1 MKFNKKVGERRVGDL
16 VEEVGVGCDLDFLND
31 FRINDVDDLLI
42 ATARIGEIAG
52 KLRGVNE
59 QLRSI
64 YVEDE

>member
-1 MKFNKKVGERRVGDL
+1 MKFNKKAA
-16 VEEVGVGCDLDFLND
+16 EVNVGCLIREIGIDDDMDFLAD
-31 FRINDVDDLLI
+31 FHILDVDDLLI

-59 QLRSI
+59 QLRGI